1 MIGSN
6 VLLTG
11 VPIFNELHEHYSA
24 SFIVSRN
31 EPFDFR
37 TGSTDWIRSKA
48 VFVRPNVE
56 QQLNAPNED
65 VFVFLFDP
73 DDVRIRR
80 TLFEFSEEYREL
92 ESDDAYGRIAEFLTP
107 PVSENDAL
115 RIWKKTLNE
124 FKKNDIPSRPMD
136 PRIESV
142 VKKLS
147 SSVPETISWEEWAAS
162 TGLSESRLIHLFKEE
177 VGIPMR
183 KYIQW
188 LRIKACVSYLAQGR
202 SLTAASHE
210 AGFADQAHMSRTFRE
225 MFGLKPSLFLKNSS
239 SVQVI
244 FCKMEDDNDL

>member
-24 SFIVSRN
+24 SLILSGN
-31 EPFDFR
+31 EPFGFR
-37 TGSTDWIRSKA
+37 TASTDWVRSKA

-56 QQLNAPNED
+56 QQLNAPNGD

-73 DDVRIRR
+73 DDLRIRR
-80 TLFEFSEEYREL
+80 TLFEFPGEYREL
-92 ESDDAYGRIAEFLTP
+92 EQDSYGRIAEFLLP

-115 RIWKKTLNE
+115 QIWKKTLNE
-124 FKKNDIPSRPMD
+124 FKKNEILARPMD

-142 VKKLS
+142 VKRLAV
-147 SSVPETISWEEWAAS
+147 SVPENISWEEWTAS
-162 TGLSESRLIHLFKEE
+162 TGLSESRLMHLFKEE

-188 LRIKACVSYLAQGR
+188 LRIKACVSYLAQGH

-210 AGFADQAHMSRTFRE
+210 AGFSDQAHMSRTFRE

-244 FCKMEDDNDL
+244 FCKMEEDIDL